1 MEQGKVWLVGAGPGD
16 IGLLT
21 LKGFEVLQEAQV
33 VVYDAL
39 VSDEIAALIPKTA
52 KKINVGKRANNHLVK
67 QEDTNRILLEEA
79 LAGKRVVRLKGGDP
93 FVFGRGGE
101 ELELLVERDIPYE
114 IVPGITSAVSVPAYA
129 GIPVTHRD
137 YSSSVHIIT
146 GHTRKGRESRIQYDA
161 LVKMNATLIFLMGIG
176 VLEEICNSL
185 MAAGMDPDTKAAVLE
200 KGTSAKQRRVIA
212 TVGTLK
218 IEADKA
224 KVQTPAII
232 VVGEVCGL
240 ADSFAWVEKQVLSG
254 LQIVVTRP
262 RQKASSL
269 TKKLRNLGA
278 HVIEMPAISTR
289 TLEEEEVRKTFKES
303 IEGIRQRLERAALME
318 EYEKTQVDWQQQDR
332 QLQDTQEWIV
342 FTSPKG
348 VESFFLL
355 LASCQLDIRVLY
367 CKNVSFAVIGDAT
380 RKELRNHGIEADYM
394 PDTYCGEAL
403 GKGLIPL
410 LSKNSNVT
418 LYRARNGTE
427 DICEVLSNNKVA
439 YNDVAVYCTEYELDD
454 ELSNRVK
461 EGIENQLIDYV
472 TFTSASSVTAFIA
485 CQKELDYTRVN
496 AICIGEQT
504 AAVAKK
510 YNMNVV
516 VSKAATIDSMIE
528 TLEEL
533 NIGN

>member
-16 IGLLT
+16 VGLLT
-21 LKGFEVLQEAQV
+21 LKGLEVLQEAEV

-39 VSDEIAALIPKTA
+39 VSDEIAALIPTSA

-79 LAGKRVVRLKGGDP
+79 QSGKRVVRLKGGDP

-101 ELELLVERDIPYE
+101 ELELLVEHDIPYE

-137 YSSSVHIIT
+137 YTSSVHIIT
-146 GHTRKGRESRIQYDA
+146 GHARKGGESRIQYDA

-176 VLEEICNSL
+176 ALEEICNSL
-185 MAAGMDPDTKAAVLE
+185 MAAGMDPNTKAAVLE
-200 KGTSAKQRRVIA
+200 KGTTAKQRKVIA

-218 IEADKA
+218 KEVERVQI
-224 KVQTPAII
+224 QTPAII

-240 ADSFAWVEKQVLSG
+240 ADSFGWVEKQTLSG

-262 RQKASSL
+262 RQKVSSL

-289 TLEEEEVRKTFKES
+289 TLEEEEDKNVFRKS
-303 IEGIRQRLERAALME
+303 IERIRQRLALAMLPQGDGQCVE
-318 EYEKTQVDWQQQDR
+318 TE
-332 QLQDTQEWIV
+332 EWIV

-348 VESFFLL
+348 VESFFSL

-367 CKNVSFAVIGDAT
+367 CNNVKFAVVGNAT
-380 RKELRNHGIEADYM
+380 RKELRCHGIEADYM
-394 PDTYCGEAL
+394 PEIYCGEAL

-410 LSKNSNVT
+410 LSKQAKIT
-418 LYRARNGTE
+418 LYRAKNAME
-427 DICEVLSNNKVA
+427 DICKVLSDNKVE
-439 YNDVAVYCTEYELDD
+439 YSDVPVYCTEYEVDD
-454 ELSNRVK
+454 DLADRVK
-461 EGIENQLIDYV
+461 AGIMNQTIDYV
-472 TFTSASSVTAFIA
+472 TFTSASCVTAFTS
-485 CQKELDYTRVN
+485 CQKELDYTRIN

-504 AAVAKK
+504 ATVARK
-510 YNMNVV
+510 YNMNVI
-516 VSKAATIDSMIE
+516 VSKQATIDSMIE
-528 TLEEL
+528 IIKEVKH
-533 NIGN
+533 